1 MLSIDALRE
10 AVRQLSGIPNVVAI
24 GVLVIVIGV
33 GVDLVVHAFVAHGH
47 ADAGFDPS
55 EHMAHLVVVV
65 GMAITLAG
73 VVADGV
79 RRQVR
84 STSSSADDRSTRDA
98 VR

>member
-1 MLSIDALRE
+1 MLSIDAGRE
-10 AVRQLSGIPNVVAI
+10 IVRQLNGIPTVVAI

-33 GVDLVVHAFVAHGH
+33 GVDLVVHAFVAHDHPAG
-47 ADAGFDPS
+47 GFDPS

-65 GMAITLAG
+65 GMALTLAG

-84 STSSSADDRSTRDA
+84 STSSSADERSTRDA

>member
-1 MLSIDALRE
+1 MLSIDALRD
-10 AVRQLSGIPNVVAI
+10 AARQLSGIPTVVAI

-33 GVDLVVHAFVAHGH
+33 GVDLVVHAFVAHEH
-47 ADAGFDPS
+47 ADGGFDPS

-84 STSSSADDRSTRDA
+84 STSSSADERSTRDA

>member
-1 MLSIDALRE
+1 MLSIDALRD
-10 AVRQLSGIPNVVAI
+10 AVRQPVGIPTVVAI

-33 GVDLVVHAFVAHGH
+33 GVDFVVHAFVAHEH
-47 ADAGFDPS
+47 AEGGLDPS

-84 STSSSADDRSTRDA
+84 STSSSADGRSTRDA